1 MKKRKLRG
9 YVIPTLYVV
18 MILGIFLSVIT
29 ISNVLNGIDDSAN
42 YTYVMKALVE
52 EVTPVIKTTN
62 KEIKK
67 PFTSESVKIS
77 KYFYNKDDDAKKQ
90 EQSLIYYESTY
101 MQNTGLLYSSKEE
114 FEVVAVL
121 DGKVSN
127 IKEDNILGMV
137 VEIEHD
143 SNLTTVYQSLGKLN
157 VSVGQTIKQ
166 GDVIGVSGSNNLEKE
181 SEYSLHFEVLHN
193 GSLMNPEEF
202 FQLKIEQ

>member
-1 MKKRKLRG
+1 MKRKKLRG

-18 MILGIFLSVIT
+18 LILGIFISVIT
-29 ISNVLNGIDDSAN
+29 ISNVLNKDGAEN
-42 YTYVMKALVE
+42 YTYVMNALLE
-52 EVTPVIKTTN
+52 DVTPVINTTN

-67 PFTSESVKIS
+67 PFNNDTVKIS

-90 EQSLIYYESTY
+90 EQSLIYYENTY
-101 MQNTGLLYSSKEE
+101 MQNTGLLYASSEE

-143 SNLTTVYQSLGKLN
+143 STLTTVYQSLGKLN
-157 VSVGQTIKQ
+157 VSVGQVVKQ
-166 GDVIGVSGSNNLEKE
+166 GDIIGVSGTNNLEKE
-181 SEYSLHFEVLHN
+181 SGYSLHFEVIYN

-202 FQLKIEQ
+202 FKLKIES

>member
-1 MKKRKLRG
+1 MG
-9 YVIPTLYVV
+9 V
-18 MILGIFLSVIT
+18 FLSVIT
-29 ISNVLNGIDDSAN
+29 ISNFLNAAEDSTN

-52 EVTPVIKTTN
+52 DVTPVIQTTN

-67 PFTSESVKIS
+67 PFTSESVKVS
-77 KYFYNKDDDAKKQ
+77 KYFYKKDDDAKKQ
-90 EQSLIYYESTY
+90 EQSLIYYENTY
-101 MQNTGLLYSSKEE
+101 MQNTGLLYASKEE
-114 FEVVAVL
+114 FEVIAVL
-121 DGKVSN
+121 DGKVAN

-143 SNLTTVYQSLGKLN
+143 SSLTTVYQSLGKLN

-181 SEYSLHFEVLHN
+181 AEYSLHFEVIYN

-202 FQLKIEQ
+202 FELKIGNE